1 MRGRSLFTWVLVALL
16 GVTGVSVLVTALV
29 SRSAVEQA
37 FGRYLR
43 GEPGVRAPLTGP
55 AVRFGQMVLG
65 AAERDFLASMDR
77 AILLAVVFAVAAAAV
92 AAVLL
97 ARYLTRPIHRLTS
110 AAETLASGDL
120 AHRVKV
126 TGPAEVEELGRAFND
141 MASSLSEAELLRRR
155 LVGDVAHELR
165 TPIAS
170 LRAQAEGMAEG
181 VLEVDDARLSSVV
194 EDAVQLSILV
204 DQLQE
209 LSVAE
214 AGRLQY
220 SVDEF
225 DLEAVVARET
235 ERARDV
241 ARDGVEVGADCREG
255 TVVRADGERIAQVIR
270 NLLSNAV
277 RHTDSGSIVVG
288 CTATADGVD
297 VVVSDTGEGIP
308 EADLPYV
315 FERFYRADA
324 ARARETGGAGIGL
337 ALARRIVE
345 DHGGRM
351 WLESERGEGTT
362 AGFFLP
368 TETSS
373 ESPETRRRSAR
384 GA

>member
-1 MRGRSLFTWVLVALL
+1 MRGRSLFTGVLIALL
-16 GVTGVSVLVTALV
+16 GVTGVSVLVTGLV
-29 SRSAVEQA
+29 SRSTVEQA

-43 GEPGVRAPLTGP
+43 GEPGVRVPLTGP

-77 AILLAVVFAVAAAAV
+77 AILLAVVFAIAVAAV

-97 ARYLTRPIHRLTS
+97 ARYLTRPLNRLTK

-120 AHRVKV
+120 AHRVEV
-126 TGPAEVEELGRAFND
+126 AGPAEVEELGRAFND
-141 MASSLSEAELLRRR
+141 MATSLSEAELLRRR

-181 VLEVDDARLSSVV
+181 VLAVDDARLNSVV
-194 EDAVQLSILV
+194 EDTVQLSILV

-214 AGRLQY
+214 AGRLEY

-225 DLEAVVARET
+225 DLAVVVAREV
-235 ERARDV
+235 ERARDA
-241 ARDGVEVGADCREG
+241 ARDGVEVDSACGEG
-255 TVVRADGERIAQVIR
+255 TMVSADGERVAQVVR

-277 RHTDSGSIVVG
+277 RHTDSGSIAVACAPAEG
-288 CTATADGVD
+288 GVEII
-297 VVVSDTGEGIP
+297 VSDTGEGIP
-308 EADLPYV
+308 DEDLPYV

-351 WLESERGEGTT
+351 WLDSERGEGTR

-368 TETSS
+368 S
-373 ESPETRRRSAR
+373 EAEPGAARVRAAR